1 MNTAFNKSYI
11 YYRIGD
17 DGEWEQCRATEL
29 PPHRAAC
36 QAVDMIADAIE
47 RTKDMSPAER
57 EIELERVLEL
67 VDQVSAS
74 V

>member
-1 MNTAFNKSYI
+1 MQRDGEQSYI

-17 DGEWEQCRATEL
+17 DGEWEQCRTTDR

-36 QAVDMIADAIE
+36 QAVDMITEALQ
-47 RTKDMSPAER
+47 RTNNMSPTER

-67 VDQVSAS
+67 VDQVSPS

>member
-1 MNTAFNKSYI
+1 MNTAFDESYI

-17 DGEWEQCRATEL
+17 DGEWEQCRTTEL

-36 QAVDMIADAIE
+36 QAVDMIADALE

>member
-1 MNTAFNKSYI
+1 MNTTNNESYI

-17 DGEWEQCRATEL
+17 DGEWEQCRTTDR
-29 PPHRAAC
+29 PPHQAAC
-36 QAVDMIADAIE
+36 QAADMIADALE
-47 RTKDMSPAER
+47 RTDDMSPAER
-57 EIELERVLEL
+57 EIELERVLNL